1 MKKLIIYFLFLAILS
16 SCQAAREGFTLK
28 KKDNSDEFLVEKKNP
43 LVLPPDYDK
52 LPMPIDKKNI
62 QGDDNIDL
70 NSSLGKIKDNSNNSN
85 NGIEDSSLEEKIL
98 KKIK

>member
-43 LVLPPDYDK
+43 LTMPPSYDNLPTPEDF
-52 LPMPIDKKNI
+52 
-62 QGDDNIDL
+62 Q
-70 NSSLGKIKDNSNNSN
+70 IKENNR
-85 NGIEDSSLEEKIL
+85 
-98 KKIK
+98 

>member
-43 LVLPPDYDK
+43 LTMPPSYDNLPTPEDFQIK
-52 LPMPIDKKNI
+52 KNMKEEEFENIFNSKIETSTTIKTKKTSIEKSVIDKIN
-62 QGDDNIDL
+62 
-70 NSSLGKIKDNSNNSN
+70 
-85 NGIEDSSLEEKIL
+85 
-98 KKIK
+98 

>member
-43 LVLPPDYDK
+43 LTMPPSYDNLPTPEDFQIK
-52 LPMPIDKKNI
+52 ENKKEAEFENIFNSKIETSTIIKTKKTSIEKSVIDKIN
-62 QGDDNIDL
+62 
-70 NSSLGKIKDNSNNSN
+70 
-85 NGIEDSSLEEKIL
+85 
-98 KKIK
+98 

>member
-43 LVLPPDYDK
+43 LTMPPSYENLPTPEDFQIK
-52 LPMPIDKKNI
+52 ENKNEEEFENIFNNKIETSTIIKTKKTSIEKSVIDKIN
-62 QGDDNIDL
+62 
-70 NSSLGKIKDNSNNSN
+70 
-85 NGIEDSSLEEKIL
+85 
-98 KKIK
+98 